1 MRTSIQDFNERY
13 EDSPR
18 TSQMK
23 KTEKNVMRKEKRK
36 TAFFNVAEQQSET
49 QRTLIDRLRE
59 D

>member
-1 MRTSIQDFNERY
+1 
-13 EDSPR
+13 
-18 TSQMK
+18 MK
-23 KTEKNVMRKEKRK
+23 KTEKNVMRKEKKK